1 MKKPVNTLTQS
12 EIKTNA
18 ERHYLNLEVFPHLP
32 EALFKYMRFI
42 KQESPVFE
50 PLLELLLPVL
60 T

>member
-1 MKKPVNTLTQS
+1 MQRV
-12 EIKTNA
+12 II
-18 ERHYLNLEVFPHLP
+18 LNLEVFPHPP

-60 T
+60 IWAINCT